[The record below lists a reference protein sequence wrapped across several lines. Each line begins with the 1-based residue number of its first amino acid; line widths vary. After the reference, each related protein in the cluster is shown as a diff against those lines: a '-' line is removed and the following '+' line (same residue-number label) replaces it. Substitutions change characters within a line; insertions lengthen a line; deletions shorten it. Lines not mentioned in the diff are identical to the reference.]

1 MAYEIFEQ
9 RLSKNSR
16 SFERLAGSMIPYVG
30 ISSPA
35 WRLLDTHKQKVKTV

>member
-1 MAYEIFEQ
+1 
-9 RLSKNSR
+9 
-16 SFERLAGSMIPYVG
+16 MIPYVG